1 MWQVSSPSPMS
12 FWVLSCLYRG
22 VSAPSPSLLSHS
34 AASAKSS
41 EGWWPCPGVP
51 PSLAAAVG
59 SSPGPAVQLPAVALG
74 SGIQLIIHASK
85 WCLNLCTFYLH
96 FNLVWLTSFSV
107 LLCFSSSEYLISKSS
122 SSLWRFWF
130 CSVSLWVSRLHSER
144 ASRVLS
150 RRSYGHKHVDVHYT
164 MKHSVS
170 PKHNFALSLTLNISP
185 SFTLCLSFTVLDTVL
200 KVAGKSFSLFTVM
213 TWFIPSMS
221 CFCLLSIFKVQSQTK
236 LSWETLGRIN
246 ELAWAF
252 YCSVFEVLQENHSS
266 KCK

>member
-130 CSVSLWVSRLHSER
+130 CSVSLWVRRLHSER

-150 RRSYGHKHVDVHYT
+150 RRSYSMGTNMLTYT
-164 MKHSVS
+164 IQWSTQFHQNTILHLAWPWISHLPLHSVS
-170 PKHNFALSLTLNISP
+170 LLQFLTQSWKLQARVSR
-185 SFTLCLSFTVLDTVL
+185 F
-200 KVAGKSFSLFTVM
+200 
-213 TWFIPSMS
+213 
-221 CFCLLSIFKVQSQTK
+221 LL
-236 LSWETLGRIN
+236 
-246 ELAWAF
+246 
-252 YCSVFEVLQENHSS
+252 
-266 KCK
+266 